1 MLGGGRQNER
11 VRMNCFFLSQSHNDI
26 DSRAVIQDRRSA
38 AAHQAELKLTC
49 ACLEN
54 WCQGASGWSTGRW
67 KTHVGHVNTGLHS
80 PWLTLRSESWVH
92 SCLQVPG
99 GLGFSLPVLLHTQ
112 LRAWPSRG
120 SGKAWGWKLDRA
132 LGRCFLGPQM
142 AFRAWM
148 EEAEGVDLM
157 AGGQIPGTLHIP
169 EHCACGGD
177 PSTVTSLGGCHTG
190 Q

>member
-1 MLGGGRQNER
+1 M
-11 VRMNCFFLSQSHNDI
+11 
-26 DSRAVIQDRRSA
+26 
-38 AAHQAELKLTC
+38 
-49 ACLEN
+49 
-54 WCQGASGWSTGRW
+54 
-67 KTHVGHVNTGLHS
+67 GHVNTGLHS

-99 GLGFSLPVLLHTQ
+99 GLGFSLPLLLHAQ

-120 SGKAWGWKLDRA
+120 PGKAWGWKPDRA

-169 EHCACGGD
+169 EHSACGGD
-177 PSTVTSLGGCHTG
+177 PSTVTSLGGGVSHRTITG
-190 Q
+190 RNCAGAMHAGMQGARFPVPRLSFYTSECETHVCLSEQHCGRFQAQPHPA